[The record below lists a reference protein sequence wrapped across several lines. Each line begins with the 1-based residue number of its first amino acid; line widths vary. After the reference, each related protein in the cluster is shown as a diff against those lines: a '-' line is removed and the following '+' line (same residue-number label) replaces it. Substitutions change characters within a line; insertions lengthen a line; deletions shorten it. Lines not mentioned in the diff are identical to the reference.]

1 MKTYPLLQS
10 QLGVFYDCLKYP
22 KVMQYN
28 VPCITELTN
37 DIDLDRVEAAFQAIF
52 EARPELK
59 IRFLIDENG
68 DPRQYV
74 DENKKLTILRHE
86 MTEADFQQYA
96 HHGFCRPFDLMGEE
110 PLLRIELITTLEG
123 KRYMLLDINHMLT
136 DGTSFLTLFP
146 QRDVALAYEGK
157 PLPVQEYGM
166 LDAAEDEASRLGDEE
181 YQRAKA
187 VMNEK
192 YAGVE

>member
-10 QLGVFYDCLKYP
+10 QLGVFYDCMKYP

-28 VPCITELTN
+28 VPCITALT
-37 DIDLDRVEAAFQAIF
+37 DAIDLDHVEAAFQAIF

-74 DENKKLTILRHE
+74 DDNKKLTIVRRE
-86 MTEADFQQYA
+86 MSEADFQQYA
-96 HHGFCRPFDLMGEE
+96 HNDFCRPFDLMGEE

-123 KRYMLLDINHMLT
+123 KRYILLDINHMLT

-146 QRDVALAYEGK
+146 QRDMALAYESK
-157 PLPVQEYGM
+157 PLPVQEYWM
-166 LDAAEDEASRLGDEE
+166 LQWTRIHD
-181 YQRAKA
+181 
-187 VMNEK
+187 
-192 YAGVE
+192 

>member
-28 VPCITELTN
+28 VPSITKLTD
-37 DIDLDRVEAAFQAIF
+37 DIDLDRVEASFQAIF
-52 EARPELK
+52 VARQELK

-74 DENKKLTILRHE
+74 DENKKLTIVRRE
-86 MTEADFQQYA
+86 MSEADFQQYA

-110 PLLRIELITTLEG
+110 ALLRIELITTLEG
-123 KRYMLLDINHMLT
+123 NRYVLMDIHHNYM
-136 DGTSFLTLFP
+136 SYPPKYEFSLFN
-146 QRDVALAYEGK
+146 LI
-157 PLPVQEYGM
+157 
-166 LDAAEDEASRLGDEE
+166 
-181 YQRAKA
+181 
-187 VMNEK
+187 
-192 YAGVE
+192 